1 MFSAE
6 ENIFYNVDWND
17 FPNRLI
23 FLPFAKL
30 HLSYFNPPIYLYIY
44 LSLYLHFT
52 GSVRK
57 TQDKLSMITEKFS
70 A

>member
-30 HLSYFNPPIYLYIY
+30 HLSYFNPPPSIYISIC
-44 LSLYLHFT
+44 LSICISLE
-52 GSVRK
+52 V
-57 TQDKLSMITEKFS
+57 
-70 A
+70 